1 MCLILR
7 NRGYHFGKFDVYYP
21 WDVMNYLG
29 LADDLKNKFTL
40 LGDTIGDLYRTLFI
54 FVYRT

>member
-1 MCLILR
+1 MTYEKITSYSSVRLMKR
-7 NRGYHFGKFDVYYP
+7 NGE
-21 WDVMNYLG
+21 

-54 FVYRT
+54 FV

>member
-7 NRGYHFGKFDVYYP
+7 NRGFHFGKFDVYYP

-54 FVYRT
+54 FV